1 MKSLQQLLLQ
11 FNMHSFLTP
20 VNTNSVKYN
29 NAEIPPNMS
38 TVDNKG
44 KTGFTS
50 IKITFVL
57 ENVVHIGMQR
67 TQPEISTSSGNKNE
81 QLSCLMLL
89 MILKMSTQNCI

>member
-1 MKSLQQLLLQ
+1 
-11 FNMHSFLTP
+11 MHSFLTP

-50 IKITFVL
+50 KKITFVL

-67 TQPEISTSSGNKNE
+67 TQPEISTSSGNKKRTTVMFDASDDPENE
-81 QLSCLMLL
+81 HSKLHLDTAL
-89 MILKMSTQNCI
+89 